1 MANSLDKKTAP
12 FYLPRMSPAFIV
24 RAADWKLDEIA
35 IACIRRAV
43 FIDEQAVP
51 EELEWETTDPQCH
64 WFVAAA
70 ADQALIGIVR
80 LTDSGRVGH
89 IGRMAV
95 LPAWRQSG
103 VGKSLLAAVLQAARE
118 LGFARVQLS
127 AQTHAIGFYARQ
139 GFLAQGPE
147 YLDAGIPH
155 RSMVLNLKDSA

>member
-1 MANSLDKKTAP
+1 MP
-12 FYLPRMSPAFIV
+12 PAFIV

-35 IACIRRAV
+35 IARIRRAV
-43 FIDEQAVP
+43 FIEEQAVP

-64 WFVAAA
+64 WFVAAT

-80 LTDSGRVGH
+80 LTDSAR

-95 LPAWRQSG
+95 LPAWRRCG
-103 VGKSLLAAVLQAARE
+103 VGKALLAAVLQAARE
-118 LGFARVQLS
+118 LGFAQVQLS